1 MGLGVE
7 IGKLIVAFLVLINPF
22 SALSIYLDLTHG
34 YSTKERR
41 RVARTAAI
49 AVFAVIAVFTLTG
62 GMLLK
67 VLGISVGSFQVGG
80 GILVLLIAISMMN
93 GNDNPA
99 KKNIGEQRDAEHT
112 HVGRNAKAIAVV
124 PIAIPITIG
133 PGGISTV
140 IIYASAAKTYGDIA
154 LIIAAGFL
162 VSAICYGILIV
173 AGKISRWMGV
183 TGLTILNRIM
193 GMMLAAVSVEII
205 VSGLKTI
212 FPQLAG

>member
-1 MGLGVE
+1 MELGVE

-22 SALSIYLDLTHG
+22 SALSLYLDLTHDH
-34 YSTKERR
+34 STKERR
-41 RVARTAAI
+41 RIARTAAV
-49 AVFAVIAVFTLTG
+49 AVFAVISVFALTG

-80 GILVLLIAISMMN
+80 GILVLLIAIAMMN

-99 KKNIGEQRDAEHT
+99 KKNIGAEQEAEQLAN
-112 HVGRNAKAIAVV
+112 RNAKAIAVV

-140 IIYASAAKTYGDIA
+140 IIYASAAKSYSDIA

-162 VSAICYGILIV
+162 VSAICYGILVV
-173 AGKISRWMGV
+173 AGRVSKRLGA

-212 FPQLAG
+212 FPQLAA